1 MKISVKVKP
10 KKKKETVERVDDTN
24 FIAYVKA
31 PPVEG
36 KANDALVRLL
46 SDYFDVPK
54 SKVQIIKGTSGRYK
68 VVEISGSL
76 YTAKDFRI

>member
-10 KKKKETVERVDDTN
+10 GSKKENVERVDDTN
-24 FIAYVKA
+24 FIAHIKA

-46 SDYFDVPK
+46 SDYFGVPK
-54 SKVQIIKGTSGRYK
+54 SNILIIKGTTSKYK
-68 VVEISGSL
+68 LVEIEV
-76 YTAKDFRI
+76 K